1 MPELHQINLR
11 NPSYLQAAL
20 NWRFAGHLDFGA
32 ETTGIHGSLLRRGTV
47 FVGAGRR
54 LVRVMFRGGSITSP
68 YNSGLAVS
76 GNTFVDA
83 TSYLNTL
90 CRFNETTIFP
100 TKTTGTITYTH
111 VSSAHYYT
119 SFLWVLGKSS
129 VSIPRIMAL
138 PYGAAIPTASSDN
151 WLAPPPG
158 HSVTVGE
165 ALALRRAGNF
175 YYYLVNNNTG
185 GTASICRASGA
196 TATST
201 GFTAITTTP
210 IPSFEVVNYEID
222 DTGTVQMV
230 GTSFGATYRSLDG
243 GVTWA
248 VMALSLTPSPYVEIQ
263 YSSMFN
269 RWIMGSDA
277 DGEEQYYSDDS
288 GATWTTCRVLDANLP
303 TSATTAVG
311 LSFNV
316 IEKVD
321 PEGQIMLG
329 MYGTPPQVF
338 ISRNGGRL
346 WQFLTSLTA
355 PFFDQS
361 DYPFTD
367 NDSNPN
373 PVSLLNDGSRIHVY
387 YPGVNDPAVFASDAY
402 AIPAYGAT
410 NPVDP
415 RMWLP

>member
-1 MPELHQINLR
+1 
-11 NPSYLQAAL
+11 
-20 NWRFAGHLDFGA
+20 
-32 ETTGIHGSLLRRGTV
+32 
-47 FVGAGRR
+47 
-54 LVRVMFRGGSITSP
+54 MFRGEG
-68 YNSGLAVS
+68 NKGLAIS
-76 GNTFVDA
+76 GGTFTDA

-90 CRFNETTIFP
+90 CRFNEATIFP
-100 TKTTGTITYTH
+100 TKTTGAITYTH
-111 VSSAHYYT
+111 VSSAHYYN
-119 SFLWVLGKSS
+119 SSLWVLGKSS
-129 VSIPRIMAL
+129 VSVPRIMAL
-138 PYGAAIPTASSDN
+138 PYSADIPTGSSDN
-151 WLAPPPG
+151 WIAPPPG
-158 HSVTVGE
+158 HAITSGV
-165 ALALRRAGNF
+165 ALALRRTANVF
-175 YYYLVNNNTG
+175 YYLVNNNTG
-185 GTASICRASGA
+185 A
-196 TATST
+196 TATIYSAPASSAT
-201 GFTAITTTP
+201 AGFTSITTTP
-210 IPSFEVVNYEID
+210 IPSFEVVNYQID
-222 DTGTVQMV
+222 DTGTVQMA

-243 GVTWA
+243 GVTWSA
-248 VMALSLTPSPYVEIQ
+248 MALFLAPSPFVEIQ

-288 GATWTTCRVLDANLP
+288 GASWTTCRVLDPLGP
-303 TSATTAVG
+303 TIATTPVG
-311 LSFNV
+311 LAFNV

-373 PVSLLNDGSRIHVY
+373 PVSLLNDGSRIHAY